1 MSLDLKKS
9 KDPVETVS
17 FSYNLFVIHGLSDT
31 DVAAFSL
38 TAKT

>member
-1 MSLDLKKS
+1 MSLDLKKL
-9 KDPVETVS
+9 KDPEGKVS
-17 FSYNLFVIHGLSDT
+17 FSICLCVLHGLSDT